1 MNNDHIFSY
10 VNADRELGR
19 RSFLKGVGY
28 TGLALAGGGLL
39 AACGDQSSSTSGQ
52 IAPKGSKISG
62 KLSIAYLGT
71 ADQQKVWNAL
81 FALFQKQY
89 PDVQLTAQGNPSNN
103 WATYFNTVSTQI
115 AGGKVPDVVQVATEG
130 QRLFASRGLVA
141 PIDPYLARDKDELAE
156 LFTDV
161 NPRLQQMAS
170 KSSPDNNTYYLP
182 GDYNPM
188 CIWYNAEMFQQAR
201 VAEPSDSWNWD
212 DFLSTA
218 KKLTKSGVYGM
229 AAGNGYFT
237 GIMPW
242 LLTNGTNVL
251 SSDLKTS
258 TITTPAAIE
267 ALTFM
272 RELVSQNISPAPG
285 GTFDPFQ
292 ATAQGKLAMFGGG
305 CWPIINMRL
314 LNMVSKMKIVKW
326 PQKTQSGSPIG
337 FNSYAIMKDSPNKEA
352 AWAFAKFM
360 TSKETGQYFVQQ
372 GATVVPMRRSIAT
385 SDLFLANSPQGMEK
399 LYTALDYGTLLPAP
413 NKENVIELAINNVT
427 SQILTGNV
435 TPQQGA
441 SQLNQQITV
450 ALT

>member
-1 MNNDHIFSY
+1 MSNDHILSY
-10 VNADRELGR
+10 VNADRKMGR

-28 TGLALAGGGLL
+28 SGLALAGSGLL
-39 AACGDQSSSTSGQ
+39 AACGDQSSSASGQ
-52 IAPKGSKISG
+52 IAPKGAKISG

-71 ADQQKVWNAL
+71 ADQQKVWNKL
-81 FALFQKQY
+81 FALFQKKY

-103 WATYFNTVSTQI
+103 WATYFNTISTQI

-130 QRLFASRGLVA
+130 QRLFASRGLVV

-156 LFTDV
+156 LFADV

-182 GDYNPM
+182 GDFNPM
-188 CIWYNAEMFQQAR
+188 CIWYNAEMFQRAG

-229 AAGNGYFT
+229 ATGNGYFT

-242 LLTNGTNVL
+242 LLTNGANVL

-272 RELVSQNISPAPG
+272 RELVSQNVSPAPG

-314 LNMVSKMKIVKW
+314 LNMVSKMKIARW

-337 FNSYAIMKDSPNKEA
+337 FNAYAIMKDSPNKEA

-360 TSKETGQYFVQQ
+360 TSKDAGEYFVQL

-399 LYTALDYGTLLPAP
+399 LYAALDYGTLLPAP

-441 SQLNQQITV
+441 SQLDQQITA
-450 ALT
+450 ALA